1 MAELGFV
8 SRLYLD
14 IIDELGSNP
23 KKARVLTSRQLEIE
37 SDLPSDDGIRCN
49 TKGVGGLQELLPFFS
64 FEKQVVKISQKCLDL
79 LKVILKT
86 NLST

>member
-1 MAELGFV
+1 MAEFGLV

-49 TKGVGGLQELLPFFS
+49 TKGVGGLQELPFYS
-64 FEKQVVKISQKCLDL
+64 FEKKVVKISQN
-79 LKVILKT
+79 V
-86 NLST
+86 